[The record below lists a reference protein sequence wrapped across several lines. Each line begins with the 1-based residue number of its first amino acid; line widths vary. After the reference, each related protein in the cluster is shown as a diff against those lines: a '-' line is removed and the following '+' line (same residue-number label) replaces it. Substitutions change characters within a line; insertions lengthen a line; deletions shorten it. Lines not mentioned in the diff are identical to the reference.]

1 MSKFLASKSD
11 KHLHKWGFKDSG
23 FKSIGDKVVKFSGDR
38 YEVSG
43 TEMPD
48 FIPYI

>member
-23 FKSIGDKVVKFSGDR
+23 FKSIGDKVVKFSLKVLGR
-38 YEVSG
+38 HIWK
-43 TEMPD
+43 MM
-48 FIPYI
+48 